1 MKACAD
7 AAREGRDAEIAKKTA
22 TLDRQLKTL
31 EDKLTREERELRED
45 ESELANRKVEE
56 AGTHLENLTG
66 LFGGRRKASRLS
78 SSLTKRRMTEQAKAE
93 VEESLDAID
102 QFKAQLRELEKRR
115 EETIAE
121 INDRWGRL
129 VNEITEVTIT
139 PKKTDVFVKLFG
151 VAWMPH
157 YIIKSD
163 TDTFELP
170 AFGEE

>member
-1 MKACAD
+1 
-7 AAREGRDAEIAKKTA
+7 IAKKA
-22 TLDRQLKTL
+22 GQLDRQLKTL
-31 EDKLTREERELRED
+31 EDKLSREERELRED
-45 ESELANRKVEE
+45 EAELANRKVEE

-78 SSLTKRRMTEQAKAE
+78 SSLTKRRMTEQAKAD
-93 VEESLDAID
+93 VEESLEAID
-102 QFKAQLRELEKRR
+102 QFKAQIKDLEKRR
-115 EETIAE
+115 EELTAE

-129 VNEITEVTIT
+129 VNEIAEVTVS

-163 TDTFELP
+163 TETFELP